1 MVKKYIV
8 FLQFLILAIFS
19 LSIKAEDITDS
30 QKELLNNLPADQ
42 RDSILQK
49 MNQANK
55 LQDEIN
61 EVFESESTLIERPER
76 DSRESK
82 EDECEDCIFGY
93 DFFKYS
99 PSTFI
104 QTSSSPVP
112 SDYILGP
119 GDKLE
124 LNYYGSNIQTVES
137 YIARN
142 GEIFLPL
149 IGPVNLAG
157 MKFEEARKFLNE
169 KVKKHLI
176 GTEISITLAELR
188 SISIYVLGEAYKPGL
203 YTMSGLSSISNALF
217 VSGGVN
223 EQGSLRNIQ
232 LKRDDHVIGTYDFYE
247 FLLKGQVDRSLR
259 LQDGDIIFIPFIRN
273 KVEIGGA
280 FKRPFIYEFVEG
292 ETIQDAIQL
301 AGGFASNVPP
311 DARLELSRID
321 DDNFERKLN
330 YFDISSEDL
339 TVTLANEDLI
349 NISSSGKVLSR
360 KVELSGEFVR
370 PGVYSFESGETIIDV
385 ISRAGGLTE
394 ASYEEGA
401 VFIRKSV
408 AISQKNGFERSADEL
423 EETIVNIITLGIVNA
438 ESEASLAPLS
448 RLISRLREA
457 EPLGRMVVDVN
468 PLTLKTD
475 PIKNI
480 RLEDGDKLHIPTR
493 PSSVSIIGEVLNS
506 STQSF
511 DPSMSVFD
519 YIDLAGGL
527 AKTADENRIFII
539 YPNGQSRIIKSNL
552 FG

>member
-1 MVKKYIV
+1 MGSKKYITLV
-8 FLQFLILAIFS
+8 QVTLVTLFS
-19 LSIKAEDITDS
+19 LLINGEDITDS
-30 QKELLNNLPADQ
+30 QRELLNNLPADQ

-232 LKRDDHVIGTYDFYE
+232 LKR
-247 FLLKGQVDRSLR
+247 
-259 LQDGDIIFIPFIRN
+259 N
-273 KVEIGGA
+273 
-280 FKRPFIYEFVEG
+280 
-292 ETIQDAIQL
+292 
-301 AGGFASNVPP
+301 
-311 DARLELSRID
+311 
-321 DDNFERKLN
+321 
-330 YFDISSEDL
+330 
-339 TVTLANEDLI
+339 
-349 NISSSGKVLSR
+349 
-360 KVELSGEFVR
+360 GEF
-370 PGVYSFESGETIIDV
+370 I
-385 ISRAGGLTE
+385 
-394 ASYEEGA
+394 
-401 VFIRKSV
+401 
-408 AISQKNGFERSADEL
+408 
-423 EETIVNIITLGIVNA
+423 GI
-438 ESEASLAPLS
+438 
-448 RLISRLREA
+448 
-457 EPLGRMVVDVN
+457 MF
-468 PLTLKTD
+468 
-475 PIKNI
+475 
-480 RLEDGDKLHIPTR
+480 
-493 PSSVSIIGEVLNS
+493 
-506 STQSF
+506 F
-511 DPSMSVFD
+511 DF
-519 YIDLAGGL
+519 
-527 AKTADENRIFII
+527 F
-539 YPNGQSRIIKSNL
+539 
-552 FG
+552 